1 MWEIQAMNFSK
12 SKTGGQEVTLN
23 KRYESEKSLEIM
35 WVNVKVDGKRREKVF
50 KEELKTILQLPTLLQ
65 LYSEQVRSRTPN
77 VWWRLNSINAL
88 DKYYKN

>member
-1 MWEIQAMNFSK
+1 MNFSK

-35 WVNVKVDGKRREKVF
+35 WANVKVDGKRREKVF